1 MTKQLPQ
8 CNQKLLAM
16 AESTQIELMTVKCT
30 GPGEMAENPKPN
42 FNIVSLTT
50 QLHTPYKL

>member
-1 MTKQLPQ
+1 
-8 CNQKLLAM
+8 M
-16 AESTQIELMTVKCT
+16 AESARIELMTEKST

-42 FNIVSLTT
+42 FNVVSLTT